1 MKWQIKKWTQF
12 YPDQLRLTVSS
23 KIHKF
28 VRARKLDGSYELKK
42 IGTSA
47 RASYFM
53 CAYLSN
59 VIKLSKTNVTTLLGA
74 NSRLISY
81 PQRKTEWDLDTRL
94 IRDRWNWV
102 PKVQSS
108 FVGIMTPIKNLSKT
122 VLVVKQF
129 ETNWY
134 GFPTPNQGHGGNSVG
149 A

>member
-12 YPDQLRLTVSS
+12 YPDQLRLTVNS
-23 KIHKF
+23 KIQKF

-47 RASYFM
+47 RERHFV

-81 PQRKTEWDLDTRL
+81 PQRKTE
-94 IRDRWNWV
+94 
-102 PKVQSS
+102 
-108 FVGIMTPIKNLSKT
+108 
-122 VLVVKQF
+122 
-129 ETNWY
+129 
-134 GFPTPNQGHGGNSVG
+134 
-149 A
+149 